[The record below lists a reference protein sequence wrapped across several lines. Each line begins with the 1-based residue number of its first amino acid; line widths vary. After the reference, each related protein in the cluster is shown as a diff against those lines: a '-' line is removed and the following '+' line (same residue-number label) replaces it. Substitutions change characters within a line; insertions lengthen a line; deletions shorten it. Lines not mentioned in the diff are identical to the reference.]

1 MLATGSPAIRRLQNG
16 GRPLLQSRKVKADK
30 LPTPAAWTCPSKHG
44 CTQQNPCMP
53 GFPMRSTL
61 HAHHL
66 PATGASWEP
75 LATMLHEVCPQPLWE
90 FAHSAARGAQGHLLC
105 SSLPPTLLPPRATG
119 AENQSSLCPTG
130 APLCSPPEARLP
142 LCPPDKPRSPFPGA
156 STFLELS
163 LCILCK
169 IPFLRINTRKKK
181 KPHAHWHGEDHRNR
195 DGHCRASWVP
205 PSGYLSPAP
214 SRRGEA
220 LRGLSSD
227 FCGGNAGLSRS
238 QGCSEQAGTAS
249 RWCSHRSRA
258 EHVCSDGS
266 CATGWRSSAGSCSHP
281 RAADFPASW
290 LKDLRGHRPTRPQ
303 PLRAGGCRATGFPA
317 T

>member
-30 LPTPAAWTCPSKHG
+30 LPTPAARTCPSKHG

-142 LCPPDKPRSPFPGA
+142 LCPPTNPVA
-156 STFLELS
+156 
-163 LCILCK
+163 
-169 IPFLRINTRKKK
+169 PFL
-181 KPHAHWHGEDHRNR
+181 GL
-195 DGHCRASWVP
+195 P
-205 PSGYLSPAP
+205 PS
-214 SRRGEA
+214 RG
-220 LRGLSSD
+220 
-227 FCGGNAGLSRS
+227 
-238 QGCSEQAGTAS
+238 
-249 RWCSHRSRA
+249 SHF
-258 EHVCSDGS
+258 V
-266 CATGWRSSAGSCSHP
+266 SSAK
-281 RAADFPASW
+281 FP
-290 LKDLRGHRPTRPQ
+290 
-303 PLRAGGCRATGFPA
+303 F
-317 T
+317 